1 MKKVLV
7 VLVLALAYF
16 IIDMPVNY
24 TVQVDG
30 VETTVLLA
38 DGGCS
43 DYYKDEDGVFKK
55 KGAKGVPEPTIL
67 MLVVAGMAGV
77 GLYRK
82 FGGKR

>member
-1 MKKVLV
+1 MNKILV
-7 VLVLALAYF
+7 VLVLALAF
-16 IIDMPVNY
+16 LVIDMPVNY

-30 VETTVLLA
+30 VETPVMLA

-43 DYYKDEDGVFKK
+43 DYYKDEDGVYKK
-55 KGAKGVPEPTIL
+55 KDAKGVPEPTVL
-67 MLVVAGMAGV
+67 MLIAAGMAGV